1 MIKET
6 NMSENNDE
14 NHTEIWETLQVRGI
28 RSKGQERYQKLE
40 DGISDKVETIIR
52 LVIYG

>member
-14 NHTEIWETLQVRGI
+14 NHTEIWETLQVRRI
-28 RSKGQERYQKLE
+28 WSKGQERYQELE
-40 DGISDKVETIIR
+40 DGSDTVETINR
-52 LVIYG
+52 LVIY